1 MRIRLATTVLVAA
14 AILAIPAAAEACSVC
29 FGDPDSRLTRGAFA
43 GVVTLIGIV
52 GFVLVS
58 IAGTS
63 VFFVRRARM
72 LASEPGAVDE
82 GAAGEGSDSLRD
94 DAR

>member
-1 MRIRLATTVLVAA
+1 MRFRFASTLVVAA
-14 AILAIPAAAEACSVC
+14 AILAMPAAAEACSVC

-43 GVVTLIGIV
+43 GVVTLIGVV

-72 LASEPGAVDE
+72 LSSEARAVD
-82 GAAGEGSDSLRD
+82 GGDIGEASDSLRD
-94 DAR
+94 DSR